1 MRGMSVLVAVLAGEV
16 FLRAQTSAPQSAK
29 GPRFE
34 AASIKRN
41 VSGSGASS
49 WGGRGGRWTG
59 TNITPL
65 MLVTNAY
72 QYESFRI
79 AGAPGWMSSERY
91 DISAVADSEAERT
104 PVQAMLRTLL
114 AERFNFAAHTEMR
127 SVQTY
132 TLVRSRDDG
141 LLGPRMKP
149 WTIDCDALR
158 KAGQLQLPPPP
169 RTIEDLAT
177 PRLCG
182 MSAGGSTFRFY
193 TAGGRSIGDLARVL
207 MSELNAPVTDRTGL
221 SGLFE
226 MALHWNADPSAPN
239 ADPALPSLFTAI
251 QEQLGLKLEARREPT
266 EVLIIDRIDRPTP
279 D

>member
-114 AERFNFAAHTEMR
+114 AERFNFVAHVEMR
-127 SVQTY
+127 PLQTY
-132 TLVRSRDDG
+132 QLVLAREDG
-141 LLGPRMKP
+141 RLGPQLKP
-149 WTIDCDALR
+149 WTLDCDALR
-158 KAGQLQLPPPP
+158 KSGKLPPAPVP
-169 RTIEDLAT
+169 RSAADFAIAV
-177 PRLCG
+177 PCG
-182 MSAGGSTFRFY
+182 MRGGMGVY
-193 TAGGRSIGDLARVL
+193 AAGGRSIGDLASSL
-207 MSELNAPVTDRTGL
+207 ASDLSAPITDHTGL
-221 SGLFE
+221 SGNFE
-226 MALHWNADPSAPN
+226 IVLRWNPDPSAPG
-239 ADPALPSLFTAI
+239 ADPTLPSLFTAVE
-251 QEQLGLKLEARREPT
+251 EQLGLKLEARREPA
-266 EVLIIDRIDRPTP
+266 EVLVIDRVERPTP